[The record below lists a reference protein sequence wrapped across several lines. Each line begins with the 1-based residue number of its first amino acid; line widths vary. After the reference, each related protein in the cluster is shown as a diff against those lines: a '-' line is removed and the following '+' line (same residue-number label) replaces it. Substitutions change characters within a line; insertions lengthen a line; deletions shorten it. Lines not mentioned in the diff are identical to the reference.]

1 MNYKSIYTSPRFDD
15 EEDEKKQKMPDP
27 FSDRFLKTRQIVLTG
42 EVNKELAD
50 SIAKQLLILDAEDSK
65 SPTELT
71 STLPNHT
78 TTLHF
83 F

>member
-15 EEDEKKQKMPDP
+15 EDEEKKQKMPDP

-50 SIAKQLLILDAEDSK
+50 AIAKQLLILDAC
-65 SPTELT
+65 L
-71 STLPNHT
+71 LW
-78 TTLHF
+78 F
-83 F
+83 R

>member
-15 EEDEKKQKMPDP
+15 EDEEKKQKMPDP

-50 SIAKQLLILDAEDSK
+50 AIEEVCSCTERIYPENEMREQFGELIRSIAG
-65 SPTELT
+65 P
-71 STLPNHT
+71 
-78 TTLHF
+78 
-83 F
+83 